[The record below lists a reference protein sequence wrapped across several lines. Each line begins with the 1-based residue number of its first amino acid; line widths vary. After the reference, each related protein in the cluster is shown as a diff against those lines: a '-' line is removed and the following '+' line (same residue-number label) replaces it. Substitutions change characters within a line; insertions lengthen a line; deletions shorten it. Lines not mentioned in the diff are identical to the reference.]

1 VRPKVIHAT
10 KAAAIT
16 PKITDAIATVLIFNH
31 ESNSI
36 LCNVHF
42 RKYWNIYSSAA
53 HKNTSIQLHI
63 IFTARIQEFDK
74 KTQ

>member
-31 ESNSI
+31 GSNSI

-42 RKYWNIYSSAA
+42 RKYCYSSAA

-63 IFTARIQEFDK
+63 IFTARIQEFDT